1 MLNKYISKNLD
12 ETSKIAKD
20 LSRMVSAGD
29 IILLTGDLG
38 AGKTAFTRCLCENL
52 GVEDVVSS
60 PSFTIVKEYNA
71 KDFKVYHIDLYRLSS
86 EDELIEIGFEEIV
99 NDAQSLKI
107 IEWPELGKDYYLGY
121 KTIKI
126 NISILQNEERV
137 FEVEY
142 ENIGDWHNY

>member
-71 KDFKVYHIDLYRLSS
+71 VTFKIYHIDLYRLSS

-99 NDAQSLKI
+99 NDSQSLKI
-107 IEWPELGKDYYLGY
+107 IEWPELGVDYYAGFNI
-121 KTIKI
+121 IKI
-126 NISILQNEERV
+126 NVGIMDDDSRV

-142 ENIGDWHNY
+142 ENIGN